1 MSCPFAHEPSGF
13 PRLAESSRPLPVT
26 HGEISDFAKDPYA
39 CMHSLWRE
47 HGDVA
52 ALQEGDQRV
61 YFVFGPEFNKQV
73 LTDTQRFHSRFFAI
87 RGPKNSPQRRLTSG
101 LLSMNGEQHK
111 QHRRMVQEPFQKR
124 AIVGYHDA
132 VLGVSEEM
140 TREWT
145 AGSTLDI
152 NEEMTRYMLRLTS
165 LIVFGLDCRDLAL
178 RIGELT
184 ETWVALNHKVGITA
198 LISDPSK
205 AEDYERLLEIAIEL
219 EQAVK
224 EMIALRRSG
233 RVGFDVLSLLL
244 RAHDVDT
251 TVSDDQLVGH
261 IVLMFG
267 AAHLTSAHSLTWT
280 LFLLSQHPEVMQ
292 QLHAELEANL
302 EGKPPRPEHLDELAV
317 LDRVLKESMRI
328 LPASSFLHRM
338 TAEPVDLGPF
348 QLPAGAVVIFSQLM
362 THHMPALYPE
372 PERFLPDRWLTTA
385 PSPYAYLPFGGGAR
399 MCIGAALGTMQLK
412 ISLIRMLQQF
422 KFAVTA
428 HAPVNARVMSTML
441 FPVGKV
447 PMRIEAQD
455 GRFSANPVR
464 GNILR
469 FVTPPD
475 QEVAAATKAA

>member
-1 MSCPFAHEPSGF
+1 M
-13 PRLAESSRPLPVT
+13 
-26 HGEISDFAKDPYA
+26 GEIADFARDPYA
-39 CMHSLWRE
+39 CMQRQFQE
-47 HGDVA
+47 HGEVS

-61 YFVFGPEFNKQV
+61 YFVFGPEYNRQV

-87 RGPKNSPQRRLTSG
+87 RGPKNSSQRRLTSG
-101 LLSMNGEQHK
+101 LLSMNGDQHK
-111 QHRRMVQEPFQKR
+111 QQRRLVQEPFQKR

-145 AGSTLDI
+145 AGATLDI

-198 LISDPSK
+198 LVSDPDR
-205 AEDYERLLEIAIEL
+205 AEDYDRLLEVAVEL

-280 LFLLSQHPEVMQ
+280 LFLLAQHPEVMS
-292 QLHAELEANL
+292 QLHSELETTLNRQA
-302 EGKPPRPEHLDELAV
+302 PRPENLDELPV

-338 TAEPVDLGPF
+338 TAEPAELGPF

-372 PERFLPDRWLTTA
+372 PEKFLPDRWLTSS

-422 KFAVTA
+422 KFTLPE
-428 HAPVNARVMSTML
+428 HAAVNARVMSTML
-441 FPVGKV
+441 FPEGRV
-447 PMRIEAQD
+447 PLSIDTQD
-455 GRFSANPVR
+455 GRFQANTCR

-469 FVTPPD
+469 FVTLPG
-475 QEVAAATKAA
+475 QAADVVRKAA